1 MQQINMTQFLLG
13 LAVNLLN
20 LCLPLGLTI
29 YFAIRLAIA
38 HGEVSFNKRKR
49 VSGNKSLQTLR
60 EELANE

>member
-20 LCLPLGLTI
+20 LCLPLGVTI

-38 HGEVSFNKRKR
+38 HGEISFKK
-49 VSGNKSLQTLR
+49 KSKKS
-60 EELANE
+60 ED